1 MDFTGT
7 DMDTD
12 NNTAVDTLIV
22 IMISFC
28 LIRVLVCLLLSIF
41 INRDMHCC
49 VAQKCMMRII
59 ILRIK
64 HYMLIVLYLW

>member
-28 LIRVLVCLLLSIF
+28 LIRVLVCLLSIF

-49 VAQKCMMRII
+49 VARKCMMRII